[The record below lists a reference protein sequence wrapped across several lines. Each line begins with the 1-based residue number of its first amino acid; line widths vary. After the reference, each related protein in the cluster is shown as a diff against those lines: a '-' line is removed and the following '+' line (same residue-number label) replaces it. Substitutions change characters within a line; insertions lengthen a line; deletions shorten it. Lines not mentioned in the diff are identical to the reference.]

1 MAVRAEKGEES
12 ARVAAELQQLKR
24 EIQAMEVDKARADQL
39 RKAMAQDADQ
49 ALADEVNR
57 LEAEVRVLRA
67 SGGYGN
73 TGPAPAGPSPASKP
87 PKAPPSKVQEGTPP
101 PSIRAAPTAPK
112 PTGGARPQ
120 SRPKARP

>member
-1 MAVRAEKGEES
+1 MSRHTLSVLVENKPGVL

-24 EIQAMEVDKARADQL
+24 EIQALEVDKARADQL

-87 PKAPPSKVQEGTPP
+87 PKAPPS
-101 PSIRAAPTAPK
+101 IRAAPTAPK